1 MAKIVNKCWKNVIQ
15 LFIGATISYIDNHM
29 MGINVLTLQKTYS
42 WYESDNGFIISS
54 FQATYAIG
62 LLITGPVKN

>member
-1 MAKIVNKCWKNVIQ
+1 

-42 WYESDNGFIISS
+42 WYEADNGFIISS
-54 FQATYAIG
+54 FQAAYAIG